1 MPRVLL
7 LLILTL
13 LPQAGGGEL
22 DKVLERAD
30 ALFEESRTL
39 YEGAR
44 EKSAVQGFIEAGF
57 KLEEARIKYLV
68 LQEIGAPD
76 KQKIAGDRLR
86 ALNQLTKLLHDGKVA
101 ISGKA
106 AGDPAPKPAEP
117 PDPAEPAKPE
127 AKPTPDSAAPRS
139 PALQPPA
146 DVRIRLTVPDAAR
159 QKEAEKMVRD
169 IFKEQYAKKAP
180 ADRQALARLLLEK
193 TKDAAGEPAALWVMY
208 RDAQENA
215 VGTCDVATA
224 LASIEG
230 VATFFDVDPLAMKNA
245 ALAAAAKSAKTPDEF
260 TALAAATLALI
271 DDLVAADQ
279 YDVADKAIGA
289 ALAHA
294 KKSADA
300 SLVQRITSR
309 SRDVAEAKSRF
320 QGMKGALETLAKNPA
335 DPAANNDMGQLLCF
349 IKGNWDLGIRFLA
362 KGSDPT
368 LKALA
373 EKELALPTQAAEQVV
388 IGDGW
393 WDLAEKEKSP
403 LRKSQMLL
411 HARSFYEAALP
422 GLAALQK
429 MKVEKRLES
438 SPAAPAAPA
447 AGGPVTDLTK
457 LLDLTKDVVAG
468 TWALKA
474 GQLTSDGSESA
485 RVEIPYEPAGDYDFR
500 IVFVRND
507 GAGDIFQSLT
517 RNGKAF
523 LWSMSAGPHY
533 GFGDFNGRW
542 ICYDDCQGQVVLQ
555 AGIVNGKTHT
565 SLVQVRRDGVK
576 GFLDGKL
583 IKELKDPYGSLGPH
597 QGLQLRKDTL
607 LGVGSFGSPTTFLK
621 IELVEFGAKGK
632 RTRN

>member
-7 LLILTL
+7 LLILAL
-13 LPQAGGGEL
+13 LPQAGGEL
-22 DKVLERAD
+22 DKVLEKAD

-39 YEGAR
+39 YESAR
-44 EKSAVQGFIEAGF
+44 EKSAVQGFIDAGF
-57 KLEEARIKYLV
+57 RLEEARIKYLV
-68 LQEIGAPD
+68 LQEIGAAD

-86 ALNQLTKLLHDGKVA
+86 ALNQLTKLIHDGKVA

-106 AGDPAPKPAEP
+106 VVEPAPKPAEP
-117 PDPAEPAKPE
+117 PEPADPAKP
-127 AKPTPDSAAPRS
+127 APDAGA
-139 PALQPPA
+139 PPA
-146 DVRIRLTVPDAAR
+146 PAIKPPVDVRVRLTIPDAAR
-159 QKEAEKMVRD
+159 QKEAEKMVRE
-169 IFKEQYAKKAP
+169 IFKDQYAKKAA

-193 TKDAAGEPAALWVMY
+193 TKEAAGEPAALWVMY
-208 RDAQENA
+208 RDAQEYA

-245 ALAAAAKSAKTPDEF
+245 ALAAAAKSAKTPEDYA
-260 TALAAATLALI
+260 ALAAATLALVE
-271 DDLVAADQ
+271 DLVAADQ
-279 YDVADKAIGA
+279 YDVADKAMAA

-294 KKSADA
+294 KKSSDA
-300 SLVQRITSR
+300 SLVQRVTSR
-309 SRDVAEAKSRF
+309 SHDVAEAKSRF
-320 QGMKGALETLAKNPA
+320 QSMKGALETLAKNPA

-349 IKGNWDLGIRFLA
+349 IKGNWDLGVRFLA

-373 EKELALPTQAAEQVV
+373 EKELALPTQAAEQAV

-403 LRKSQMLL
+403 LRKTQMLL

-438 SPAAPAAPA
+438 SPSAPAAPA
-447 AGGPVTDLTK
+447 VGGPVTDLLK
-457 LLDLTKDVVAG
+457 LLDTSKDVVAG
-468 TWALKA
+468 TWTLK
-474 GQLTSDGSESA
+474 GSQLVSDGAESA
-485 RVEIPYEPAGDYDFR
+485 RVEFPYEPAGDYDFR
-500 IVFVRND
+500 IVFVRNE
-507 GAGDIFQSLT
+507 GGGDVFQSLT
-517 RNGKAF
+517 RNGKSF

-555 AGIVNGKTHT
+555 SGIVNGKTHT
-565 SLVQVRRDGVK
+565 SLVQVRKDGVK